1 MEKRLL
7 YKPIKQIKMEKMTFD
22 EFVNKQTE
30 LRRIQGENKMKHIS
44 IIEEMKDKLE
54 LETEQ
59 AKKDYMAKVKEL
71 RKEYRATNLKEAERY
86 RQQHI
91 EVETE
96 LMRVK
101 NQWETQQ
108 ECKLA
113 DQTREEEE
121 DTNAARIARQLEM

>member
-1 MEKRLL
+1 
-7 YKPIKQIKMEKMTFD
+7 MEKMTFD

-59 AKKDYMAKVKEL
+59 AKKDYLDKVKEL
-71 RKEYRATNLKEAERY
+71 RKEYRAANREEAECY
-86 RQQHI
+86 RKGCI

-101 NQWETQQ
+101 NLWETQQ

-113 DQTREEEE
+113 DQAREEEE
-121 DTNAARIARQLEM
+121 DTNEARIARQLGM

>member
-1 MEKRLL
+1 
-7 YKPIKQIKMEKMTFD
+7 MEKMTFD

-30 LRRIQGENKMKHIS
+30 LRRTQGENKMKHLS

-59 AKKDYMAKVKEL
+59 AKKEYMDKVKEL
-71 RKEYRATNLKEAERY
+71 RKEYRAANLKEAERY
-86 RQQHI
+86 RKQHI

-101 NQWETQQ
+101 NDWESLQMA
-108 ECKLA
+108 KL
-113 DQTREEEE
+113 E
-121 DTNAARIARQLEM
+121 IS

>member
-1 MEKRLL
+1 
-7 YKPIKQIKMEKMTFD
+7 MEKMTFD

-59 AKKDYMAKVKEL
+59 AKKDYLDKVKEL
-71 RKEYRATNLKEAERY
+71 RKEYRAANLEEAERY

-96 LMRVK
+96 LLRVK

-108 ECKLA
+108 MAQQE
-113 DQTREEEE
+113 
-121 DTNAARIARQLEM
+121 IS

>member
-1 MEKRLL
+1 
-7 YKPIKQIKMEKMTFD
+7 MEKMTFD

-44 IIEEMKDKLE
+44 IIEEMRDKLE

-59 AKKDYMAKVKEL
+59 AKKEYMAKVKEL
-71 RKEYRATNLKEAERY
+71 RKEYRAANREEAERY
-86 RQQHI
+86 RKGCI

-101 NQWETQQ
+101 NLWETQQ
-108 ECKLA
+108 ECTLA
-113 DQTREEEE
+113 DKTREEEE
-121 DTNAARIARQLEM
+121 DTNEARIARQLEM